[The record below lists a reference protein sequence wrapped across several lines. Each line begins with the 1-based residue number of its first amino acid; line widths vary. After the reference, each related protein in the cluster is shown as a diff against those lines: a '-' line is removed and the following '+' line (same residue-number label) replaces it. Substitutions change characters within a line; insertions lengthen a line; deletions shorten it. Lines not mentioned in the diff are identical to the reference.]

1 MLFLQRFLQ
10 RIHLF
15 TSKFTHC
22 AHSQLYTFTRVALHK
37 SQLKI
42 ILIYLTLGLT
52 LFCMKQAVLRQLSSD
67 WLSLMNRG
75 FKQERGGAS
84 VPTAVNCP
92 FYHSDITQN
101 QNEKKMSGTWF
112 LVQCEAGLLAHRD
125 YLHIDIWTEAL
136 SHRHITPTRAARPWK
151 SMPRNFRCTIF
162 LCQW

>member
-1 MLFLQRFLQ
+1 MLFLRRFIQ

-92 FYHSDITQN
+92 FYHSDITQS
-101 QNEKKMSGTWF
+101 QNEKKNVWN
-112 LVQCEAGLLAHRD
+112 LVFSAG
-125 YLHIDIWTEAL
+125 
-136 SHRHITPTRAARPWK
+136 
-151 SMPRNFRCTIF
+151 
-162 LCQW
+162 